1 MRPSYVGRETPALSG
16 VRRTARRLAVV
27 AAASCLPHT
36 ATLALAQQAAPA
48 DSLQIAGVAFLSAEN
63 TTDALFPVTRAMIT
77 ASEKQKAD
85 TVRPDLLTRVM
96 VRAFRSAGIPIRDD
110 VAGRTGQVLAFAFD
124 DEYQVEDRIRD
135 SYRVITVLSAQLLT
149 IDFRTQQVV
158 SAMPVSF
165 DLTSVSA
172 TPPDDAFR
180 ARIVSNLTEQFID
193 ASATGVFGRAAE
205 TFRRLVPASEGGCLV
220 RIGEATY
227 APSTIEAIQ
236 GKFGTDT
243 ARFARSVMSLLG
255 RTWATTARQALI
267 PNGNS
272 AARTRM
278 QGRFTNAEVFN
289 LKIPSADYE
298 IAFTD
303 IATKRGIAGQ
313 NSAIRVEGIGMQFK
327 LIVSDTELKKSV
339 TGGTFS
345 TVQLDTLPAQSP
357 PIDSW
362 VAISNTLKSL
372 TAGVGTAARA
382 GDRKWLKA
390 NDSEKTSVS
399 TLPEWVAKR
408 CGN

>member
-1 MRPSYVGRETPALSG
+1 MPPIHNGGES
-16 VRRTARRLAVV
+16 TAVFRARQMMCRIAVI
-27 AAASCLPHT
+27 AAACCLPHS
-36 ATLALAQQAAPA
+36 AALALTQQAAPA
-48 DSLQIAGVAFLSAEN
+48 DSLQIAGVAFLSAAN
-63 TTDALFPVTRAMIT
+63 ATDALFPVTQAMLT
-77 ASEKQKAD
+77 AAKKQKAD
-85 TVRPDLLTRVM
+85 TAGPDLLTRTM
-96 VRAFRSAGIPIRDD
+96 VQAFRSAGVPIREDEA
-110 VAGRTGQVLAFAFD
+110 VRTGQSLAFAFD

-180 ARIVSNLTEQFID
+180 ARIVRNLTEQFTD

-227 APSTIEAIQ
+227 DPSTIDAVQ
-236 GKFGTDT
+236 GRFGTDT

-255 RTWATTARQALI
+255 RTWATTARQALL

-272 AARTRM
+272 QARAKM
-278 QGRFTNAEVFN
+278 QGRFANGEVFN
-289 LKIPSADYE
+289 LNIPSADYE
-298 IAFTD
+298 ISFTD

-327 LIVSDTELKKSV
+327 LRVSDTELKKPV